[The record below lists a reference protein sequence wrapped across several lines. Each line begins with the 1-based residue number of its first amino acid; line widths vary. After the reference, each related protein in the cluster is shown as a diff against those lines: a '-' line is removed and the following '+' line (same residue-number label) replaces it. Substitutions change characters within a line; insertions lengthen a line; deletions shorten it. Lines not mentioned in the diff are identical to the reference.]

1 MFKAEF
7 IDRGYKEILVLI
19 PGWATDK
26 HIFDSLDLNYNYISL
41 IEFSPS
47 NFTDGLSR
55 YLEDS
60 FIDKV
65 SMLGWSMGA
74 FLAADF
80 TVKNM
85 EKVNELY
92 LLSIRNKYDPEFLK
106 VIKDKL
112 ERNKDAWLYKFYMD
126 CFSRQD
132 PEGLKRFKR
141 GLLKDYLKK
150 HELSGLY
157 EGLDY
162 LSKAELDTGVLARVE
177 RLKIFHGVDDAIA
190 PFKEAQEI
198 GEKVPN
204 ARFVAMQGTG
214 HALFLSPLFKE
225 VFYE

>member
-7 IDRGYKEILVLI
+7 INRGYKENLVLV
-19 PGWATDK
+19 PGWATDWR
-26 HIFDSLDLNYNYISL
+26 IFDGLDLNYNYISL
-41 IEFSPS
+41 IEFSPL
-47 NFTDGLSR
+47 NFTDGLSQ
-55 YLEDS
+55 YLENKS
-60 FIDKV
+60 INKV